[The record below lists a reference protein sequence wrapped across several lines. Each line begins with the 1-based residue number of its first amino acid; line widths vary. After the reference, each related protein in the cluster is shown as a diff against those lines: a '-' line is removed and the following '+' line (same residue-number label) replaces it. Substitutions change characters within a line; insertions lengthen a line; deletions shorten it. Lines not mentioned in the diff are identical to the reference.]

1 MRLTFEQWKE
11 QKEKQFQVEQAKR
24 PPLNPDK
31 FTYKQG
37 EIIVKPFV
45 QKR

>member
-11 QKEKQFQVEQAKR
+11 QKEKQFQAEQANR
-24 PPLNPDK
+24 TTMNPDK

-37 EIIVKPFV
+37 DIIVKPFV
-45 QKR
+45 QKK